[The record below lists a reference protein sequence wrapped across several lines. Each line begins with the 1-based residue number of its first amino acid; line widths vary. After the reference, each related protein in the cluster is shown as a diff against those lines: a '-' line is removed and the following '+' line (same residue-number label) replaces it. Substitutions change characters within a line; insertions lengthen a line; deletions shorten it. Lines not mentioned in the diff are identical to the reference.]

1 MRKIKIFDTTLR
13 DGEQSPGCT
22 MNLAEK
28 LEMAAELDKLGVDII
43 EAGFAIC
50 SDDDFN
56 AIREVS
62 KVVEN
67 AKLVSLARCNKK
79 DIDRAYEAL
88 AEAKHPML
96 HTFIATSD
104 IHLKHKLE
112 MTREQVLETIK
123 ESVSYAKTKFEFIE
137 FSAEDASR
145 SDKDFLVQAYS
156 TAIENGAT
164 TINVPDTVGYATP
177 LEMAELIKYLKE
189 NVKGIENVD
198 ISVHCHDDLGLA
210 TANSLSAVLAGAT
223 QIECT
228 INGIGERAGNT
239 SLEEV
244 VMGIKTRANFY
255 DAYTD
260 VNTKRIYKISK
271 LLSTISG
278 MVVAPNKAIVG
289 ANAFA
294 HEAGIH
300 QHGVLKERSTYEIMN
315 VEDIGIPQNKMVLG
329 KHSGKHAFKDR
340 IESLGYDIDDKALE
354 EAFIKFKNLADR
366 KKIVTDTDIEAL
378 SNIINND
385 SLFEKYV
392 SILLIGVGAAGL
404 CIVDMLKYL
413 RINKN
418 IMISTI
424 ATPFYGTIMADEEL
438 AKRNISFFDIPSKID
453 YYNISRKYHLRRPEL
468 RVGSKFLK
476 GMDYSLLEKC
486 KFINFVAQEIEPSRL
501 SKEVFGPISNDG
513 ISTTVSQEVN
523 LPGAKTF
530 PIRTS
535 HQDSLFKALE
545 YFEG

>member
-22 MNLAEK
+22 MNLA
-28 LEMAAELDKLGVDII
+28 DKLGVDVI

-56 AIREVS
+56 AIKEVS

-67 AKLVSLARCNKK
+67 AKLASLARCNKK
-79 DIDRAYEAL
+79 DIDRAYESL

-145 SDKDFLVQAYS
+145 SDREFLAKAYS
-156 TAIENGAT
+156 VAIENGAT
-164 TINVPDTVGYATP
+164 TINVPDTVGYTTP
-177 LEMAELIKYLKE
+177 LEMADLIKYLKE

-198 ISVHCHDDLGLA
+198 ISVHCHDDLGLG

-223 QIECT
+223 QVECT
-228 INGIGERAGNT
+228 INGIGERAGNA
-239 SLEEV
+239 SLEEI
-244 VMGIKTRANFY
+244 VMGIKTRKDFY
-255 DAYTD
+255 NAYTD
-260 VNTKRIYKISK
+260 INTKRIYKISK

-340 IESLGYDIDDKALE
+340 IETLGYDIDDKSLE
-354 EAFIKFKNLADR
+354 DAFIKFKNLADK
-366 KKIVTDTDIEAL
+366 KKIVTDSDIEAL
-378 SNIINND
+378 LIGNND
-385 SLFEKYV
+385 SENPTYTLNGFVVNDGNSISSLATV
-392 SILLIGVGAAGL
+392 SIMDNQNNVVEGIG
-404 CIVDMLKYL
+404 
-413 RINKN
+413 
-418 IMISTI
+418 
-424 ATPFYGTIMADEEL
+424 
-438 AKRNISFFDIPSKID
+438 
-453 YYNISRKYHLRRPEL
+453 
-468 RVGSKFLK
+468 K
-476 GMDYSLLEKC
+476 G
-486 KFINFVAQEIEPSRL
+486 N
-501 SKEVFGPISNDG
+501 GPIDAAFGAIDSITSNKAKLVNYSINAITEGEDALGEVIVRLASNDKTVIG
-513 ISTTVSQEVN
+513 RAVSTDIIEASLRAYVN
-523 LPGAKTF
+523 GLNK
-530 PIRTS
+530 
-535 HQDSLFKALE
+535 L
-545 YFEG
+545 

>member
-28 LEMAAELDKLGVDII
+28 LEMAAELDKLGVDVI

-67 AKLVSLARCNKK
+67 AKLASLARCNKK
-79 DIDRAYEAL
+79 DIDRAYESL

-145 SDKDFLVQAYS
+145 SDREFLAQAYS

-164 TINVPDTVGYATP
+164 TINVPDTVGYTTP
-177 LEMAELIKYLKE
+177 LEMADLIKYLKE

-198 ISVHCHDDLGLA
+198 ISVHCHDDLGLG

-223 QIECT
+223 QVECT
-228 INGIGERAGNT
+228 INGIGERAGNA
-239 SLEEV
+239 SLEEI
-244 VMGIKTRANFY
+244 VMGIKTRKDFY
-255 DAYTD
+255 NAYTD
-260 VNTKRIYKISK
+260 INTKRIYKISK

-340 IESLGYDIDDKALE
+340 IESLGYDIDDKSLE
-354 EAFIKFKNLADR
+354 DKFIEFKALADK
-366 KKIVTDTDIEAL
+366 KKIVTDSDIEAL
-378 SNIINND
+378 LIGSND
-385 SLFEKYV
+385 SENPTYTLNGFVVNDGNSISSLATV
-392 SILLIGVGAAGL
+392 SIMDNNENIVEGIG
-404 CIVDMLKYL
+404 
-413 RINKN
+413 
-418 IMISTI
+418 
-424 ATPFYGTIMADEEL
+424 
-438 AKRNISFFDIPSKID
+438 
-453 YYNISRKYHLRRPEL
+453 
-468 RVGSKFLK
+468 K
-476 GMDYSLLEKC
+476 G
-486 KFINFVAQEIEPSRL
+486 N
-501 SKEVFGPISNDG
+501 GPIDAAFGAIDSITSNKAKLVNYSINAITEGEDALG
-513 ISTTVSQEVN
+513 EVIVKLASDDKTVIGRAVSTDIIEASLRAYVN
-523 LPGAKTF
+523 GLNK
-530 PIRTS
+530 
-535 HQDSLFKALE
+535 L
-545 YFEG
+545 

>member
-137 FSAEDASR
+137 FSSR
-145 SDKDFLVQAYS
+145 SDREFLAKAY
-156 TAIENGAT
+156 TIAIENGAT
-164 TINVPDTVGYATP
+164 TINVPDTVGYTTP
-177 LEMAELIKYLKE
+177 IEMADLIKYLKE
-189 NVKGIENVD
+189 NVNGIENVD
-198 ISVHCHDDLGLA
+198 ISVHCHDDLGLG

-223 QIECT
+223 QVECT
-228 INGIGERAGNT
+228 INGIGERAGNA
-239 SLEEV
+239 SLEEI
-244 VMGIKTRANFY
+244 VMGIKTRKDFY
-255 DAYTD
+255 NAYTD
-260 VNTKRIYKISK
+260 INTKRIYKVSK

-289 ANAFA
+289 SNAFA

-340 IESLGYDIDDKALE
+340 IESLGYDIDDKVLE
-354 EAFIKFKNLADR
+354 DKFTEFKALADK
-366 KKIVTDTDIEAL
+366 KKIVTDSDIEAL
-378 SNIINND
+378 LIGNTNIENPTYTLKSFMVND
-385 SLFEKYV
+385 SDSISSFASV
-392 SILLIGVGAAGL
+392 SIVDNKDNIVEAIG
-404 CIVDMLKYL
+404 
-413 RINKN
+413 
-418 IMISTI
+418 
-424 ATPFYGTIMADEEL
+424 
-438 AKRNISFFDIPSKID
+438 
-453 YYNISRKYHLRRPEL
+453 
-468 RVGSKFLK
+468 K
-476 GMDYSLLEKC
+476 G
-486 KFINFVAQEIEPSRL
+486 N
-501 SKEVFGPISNDG
+501 GPIDAAFGAIDSVTSNRAKLVTYSINAITEGEDALG
-513 ISTTVSQEVN
+513 EVIVRLASDDKTVIGRAVN
-523 LPGAKTF
+523 TDIIQA
-530 PIRTS
+530 
-535 HQDSLFKALE
+535 SLMAYINGLNKL
-545 YFEG
+545 